1 MNRII
6 TLTVSMVVL
15 LFACSLTSTKSDN
28 PYFEGKISYDYDFII
43 KDTTRKTLFFK
54 TLYPTK
60 SVLTFKDGNSIEEY
74 EGGESI
80 YDLYIVNQNKF
91 YTKRNPSDTL
101 FWFDC
106 GGPGEEIL
114 SMKVNSN
121 NENILGIKCNEL
133 LITYKKKTVTYWYNQ
148 DTLKIN
154 PDWFKRLTY
163 TNRDITSKKVGAICL
178 KVKVEYP
185 DYILMQ
191 TATSISI
198 EKINSEV
205 LTLPANAVLV
215 KD

>member
-1 MNRII
+1 MTRII
-6 TLTVSMVVL
+6 TLTGSLVVL
-15 LFACSLTSTKSDN
+15 LFACNLTPAKSDY
-28 PYFEGKISYDYDFII
+28 PYFEGKISYEYDFII
-43 KDTTRKTLFFK
+43 RDTTRKTQFFK

-80 YDLYIVNQNKF
+80 YDLYIVNQNKL
-91 YTKRNPSDTL
+91 YTRRNQSDTL
-101 FWFDC
+101 YWFDC
-106 GGPGEEIL
+106 GNPGEEIL
-114 SMKVNSN
+114 SMKVHSN
-121 NENILGIKCNEL
+121 NENILGIKCDEL
-133 LITYKKKTVTYWYNQ
+133 SITYKNKTVTYWYNQ

-163 TNRDITSKKVGAICL
+163 TNRNITSKKLGAVCL

-191 TATSISI
+191 TVNSIST
-198 EKINSEV
+198 EKINSNIFTV
-205 LTLPANAVLV
+205 PANAVLV